1 MAMDVNSL
9 LLAIAGAIFVGVAI
23 AWLRVFRRR
32 PGPDA
37 FVIAQL
43 ERAGANLARPH
54 PVEFFLYFPDRE
66 AADRAATKV
75 ATLGMEVKVDRA
87 ATDAPWLVFAVRSMV
102 PSEKEMVR
110 LRLAL
115 EAIAAEEKGEYDGW
129 GAPVVK

>member
-1 MAMDVNSL
+1 MDINTL
-9 LLAIAGAIFVGVAI
+9 LLAIAAALFIGVVL

-43 ERAGANLARPH
+43 ERAGANLARLH
-54 PVEFFLYFPDRE
+54 PVEFFLYFPARD
-66 AADRAATKV
+66 AAERAAAKV
-75 ATLGMEVKVDRA
+75 AALDMEVKVDRA
-87 ATDAPWLVFAVRSMV
+87 AHDTLWLVFAVRKMV
-102 PSEKEMVR
+102 PAEREMAR
-110 LRLAL
+110 LRVAL